1 MSYSKPLNLIIEGAL
16 LASDNPLSLQDIAN
30 LFDKDKPSKNEIQ
43 KTIDVLNSN
52 YKNHSF
58 EIVHVA
64 SGFRMQV
71 KKGYDDWVSKLN
83 KQSSTRYSKAFLETL
98 VIIAYKQP
106 VTRGDI
112 EEIRGVSVNPQI
124 IRNLI
129 EYEWVKVVGHKETPG
144 KPELLATTKKF
155 LDYFNLKSLSD
166 LPPPTELEAL

>member
-30 LFDKDKPSKNEIQ
+30 LFDTDKPSKNEIQ
-43 KTIDVLNSN
+43 KTIDALNDN

-58 EIVHVA
+58 EIVSVA

-71 KKGYDDWVSKLN
+71 KKGYDDWISKLN

-129 EYEWVKVVGHKETPG
+129 EFEWVKVVGHKETPG